1 MSYGNKGVGG
11 VGVHVGREGKVELI
25 GGGAGGPVGGQE
37 GRGVV
42 IA

>member
-11 VGVHVGREGKVELI
+11 VGVHVGREGKVKLI